1 MISAH
6 KVTDLRYFIDYAA
19 EWLHYRADLSPT
31 EQARVAHWV
40 GSGAAALD
48 KTGAATEVDLFTF
61 EEIALQGKIGSRHLR
76 HVPKN
81 HSPGLGITFSP
92 PKSVSLLWGLNDD
105 QEIRN
110 IVIDAHLAA
119 VDKAFSFLESKALVG
134 RRGPQGRDGLIK
146 AKAVAMN
153 FLHLSSR
160 NEDPQIHS
168 HLILANC
175 ALGEDGKWSAIHN
188 RGLFLHKSHA
198 DAIYQSELQK
208 TLTEKLGVAWT
219 VKNEHHNAEVLGF
232 SDEVINEFSTRRAEI
247 EAVLAELGIEQTADR
262 NTVIAELT
270 RKKKD
275 AVSELKDNY
284 PEWIRRARECGFNGF
299 EEILGVSDL
308 DQTQEINLEKVLDEL
323 KKKTVFTSLD
333 VVREVGRSGFCLS
346 LEEIEAEV
354 ERILGLDEL
363 VQIADQAQIE
373 DVLLTAK
380 HQNELFTTRF
390 MLETENSIIDY
401 AVSGQGVRNDQFV
414 NEELERIAVSLGLND
429 EQMEALKNVL
439 LSENAIDIIEG
450 APGAGKTMMLKAVV
464 DEWRKHKG
472 QVIGMAVSAR
482 AAAELGFGA
491 QTDSDTIA
499 KHLFEGKAIDK
510 NTLIIID
517 EASMVETL
525 DLVEVVNQA
534 SKAGA
539 KIILVGDYRQ
549 LGSVGAGGVYRYLC
563 RKLKTSKLLE
573 NNRQTAEWAQ
583 KIVKDIREGRIE
595 SALNTAV
602 NHGIVNIHDD
612 YFDSIQ
618 SLINAWNTNF
628 QTSPKNSV
636 LLASKRSEVAILNH
650 YAQEKRLERGEVG
663 NVANV
668 VNGVEIRT
676 GDFVVITKNDRHLGI
691 KNGERYIVA
700 GETEK
705 NITIVAIDDPTMKI
719 KSIPKAWQNLQLGY
733 ALTIHKSQ
741 GATYGTS
748 RKARE
753 LMLEN
758 QINHGW
764 VGILGAESLKN
775 EAFLVACSRS
785 ADQTHISLC
794 KNDYFHELD
803 DDSFIDATTAPVE
816 KSDSDLLSQAIQ
828 NWTQINNE
836 ISATETIQIEDQ
848 IDTLVTNH
856 NCDELFIKLLNA
868 QGELALLEKIETD
881 QDLTTKREEVA
892 IFKKAFQ
899 RRSLTEAREVVE
911 NRNFDP
917 FWGRVLPQAV
927 SEDDI
932 VKQTAAAV
940 SIQNCMRIVSY
951 NRQRSQEMVAS
962 NEKTIQNEVLQII
975 TTPLLQSHTLNNLVD
990 EDVLNQIREIAKNH
1004 HVNYSSINRIG
1015 LVFAAEK
1022 QIDAFEQII
1031 IDAKNT
1037 GADIGLVSLK
1047 LRDAAKT
1054 LLEESPKR
1062 NELILQLALLPGWN
1076 IEAIVNMRETVANL
1090 SGSPQT
1096 VDGLNTNNHYMN
1108 FEM

>member
-19 EWLHYRADLSPT
+19 EWLHYRSDLSPT

-61 EEIALQGKIGSRHLR
+61 EDIALRGQIGNRSLR
-76 HVPKN
+76 NIPKN

-105 QEIRN
+105 QDLRN
-110 IVIDAHLAA
+110 VVIDAHLAA
-119 VDKAFSFLESKALVG
+119 VDKAFSFLESQALVG

-198 DAIYQSELQK
+198 DALYQSELQK

-219 VKNEHHNAEVLGF
+219 AKNEHHNAEVLGF
-232 SDEVINEFSTRRAEI
+232 SEEVINEFSTRRAEI

-270 RKKKD
+270 RKKKE

-284 PEWIRRARECGFNGF
+284 PEWIKRARACGFSGF
-299 EEILGVSDL
+299 KEILGVSDL
-308 DQTQEINLEKVLDEL
+308 NKTQEINLEIVLNEL
-323 KKKTVFTSLD
+323 KKKTFFTRLD
-333 VVREVGRSGFCLS
+333 IMREVGRSGFCLS

-354 ERILGLDEL
+354 EKVLGLDEL
-363 VQIADQAQIE
+363 VEIADQAQIE
-373 DVLLTAK
+373 DVLLTTK
-380 HQNELFTTRF
+380 HQNKLFTTRF
-390 MLETENSIIDY
+390 MLEKENSIIDY
-401 AVSGQGVRNDQFV
+401 SVIGQGLRNDQFI
-414 NEELERIAVSLGLND
+414 NEELEETATSLGLNN
-429 EQMEALKNVL
+429 EQKEALKNVL

-472 QVIGMAVSAR
+472 EVVGMAVSAR

-491 QTDSDTIA
+491 QTESDTIA
-499 KHLFEGKAIDK
+499 KHLFEGKTIDE

-525 DLVEVVNQA
+525 DLAEVVNKA
-534 SKAGA
+534 SKVGA

-549 LGSVGAGGVYRYLC
+549 LGSVGAGGVYRFLC
-563 RKLKTSKLLE
+563 KKLKTSKLVD
-573 NNRQTAEWAQ
+573 NNRQVANWAQ

-595 SALNTAV
+595 SALNVAV

-618 SLINAWNTNF
+618 SLINTWNTNF

-663 NVANV
+663 NVANII
-668 VNGVEIRT
+668 NDVEIRT

-691 KNGERYIVA
+691 KNGERYIIA
-700 GETEK
+700 GGTEK
-705 NITIVAIDDPTMKI
+705 NLTLVALDDPTMKI
-719 KSIPKAWQNLQLGY
+719 KSIPKTWQNLQLGY

-758 QINHGW
+758 LINRGW

-794 KNDYFHELD
+794 KSDYFYELD
-803 DDSFIDATTAPVE
+803 DDSFIDATTKPLE
-816 KSDSDLLSQAIQ
+816 KSDSDLLSNVVQ
-828 NWTQINNE
+828 NWKQISSE
-836 ISATETIQIEDQ
+836 VSAAEAMQIEKE
-848 IDTLVTNH
+848 ITLLVAKH
-856 NCDELFIKLLNA
+856 NCDELFNSLLKA

-881 QDLTTKREEVA
+881 QDLTTKREEVS
-892 IFKKAFQ
+892 ILKKAFQ
-899 RRSLTEAREVVE
+899 RRSLTAAREVVE

-927 SEDDI
+927 SEADLI
-932 VKQTAAAV
+932 KQAAAVV
-940 SIQNCMRIVSY
+940 SIQNCMRITAY
-951 NRQRSQEMVAS
+951 NRAHSQEMVAS
-962 NEKTIQNEVLQII
+962 DNQTIQEEVLQII
-975 TTPLLQSHTLNNLVD
+975 TQPFLQHHTLNDLIN
-990 EDVLNQIREIAKNH
+990 EDALNQIREIAKKH
-1004 HVNYSSINRIG
+1004 HVHYSSIQRVGI
-1015 LVFAAEK
+1015 VFAAEEK
-1022 QIDAFEQII
+1022 IDAFEQII

-1047 LRDAAKT
+1047 LRDAAKE
-1054 LLEESPKR
+1054 LLEESPR
-1062 NELILQLALLPGWN
+1062 SNELILQLALLPGWN

-1096 VDGLNTNNHYMN
+1096 VDGLDINGHYITL
-1108 FEM
+1108 ER